1 MHENRVKAKIREGKL
16 AIGTY
21 VGLAD
26 PALVEVIGL
35 AGFDAAFIDTEHS
48 AFDFK
53 LVEEMI
59 RAADLVG
66 ITGIVRIPENNPKTI
81 LRIMD
86 MGAQAIQV
94 PHIKTRDDAIAAVKA
109 TRYAPLGER
118 GMAGAS
124 RASRYGTVSQADHVA
139 TSNLETM
146 VIAMVE
152 DQEALDNLE
161 GIASVEGLDLIAI
174 GPSDLSQSLG
184 ISDSRDPR
192 LRSTIEK
199 ISTTLLKV
207 GKAKMAIPL
216 GHPAFPVDVTQLQK
230 MGVAYA
236 NCGPAVVP
244 RLLNSYRQQ
253 VQEIKAQLSK

>member
-1 MHENRVKAKIREGKL
+1 MRENRVKAKIREGKL

-66 ITGIVRIPENNPKTI
+66 ITSIVRVPENNPKTF
-81 LRIMD
+81 LRILD

-94 PHIKTRDDAIAAVKA
+94 PHIKSRDDAIAAVKA
-109 TRYAPLGER
+109 MRYAPLGER

-124 RASRYGTVSQADHVA
+124 RASGYGTVSRAEHVV
-139 TSNLETM
+139 TCNSETM
-146 VIAMVE
+146 VIVMVE
-152 DQEALDNLE
+152 DQEAISDLE
-161 GIASVEGLDLIAI
+161 GIASVDGLDLVAWGRQICHSPWVFQI
-174 GPSDLSQSLG
+174 
-184 ISDSRDPR
+184 
-192 LRSTIEK
+192 
-199 ISTTLLKV
+199 V
-207 GKAKMAIPL
+207 
-216 GHPAFPVDVTQLQK
+216 VTR
-230 MGVAYA
+230 G
-236 NCGPAVVP
+236 
-244 RLLNSYRQQ
+244 
-253 VQEIKAQLSK
+253 